1 MTKKEM
7 LINEIKQV
15 PEPILDE
22 VLDFVQFLKIKTVKE
37 KKTAV
42 VTGGVPLKEMFSE
55 LIEKVGLSSTGGN
68 SVEDVRME
76 RQR

>member
-15 PEPILDE
+15 PEPVLDE
-22 VLDFVQFLKIKTVKE
+22 VLDFVQFLKIKTVK
-37 KKTAV
+37 KKKAAAI
-42 VTGGVPLKEMFSE
+42 TGGVPLKEMFSE

>member
-1 MTKKEM
+1 MNKKQI
-7 LINEIKQV
+7 LINEIKHV

-37 KKTAV
+37 KKAAAI
-42 VTGGVPLKEMFSE
+42 TGGVPLKEMFSE
-55 LIEKVGLSSTGGN
+55 LIEKIGLSSTGGN